1 MRISDWS
8 SDVCS
13 SDLVTVIK
21 RDEGVWRLSTPHED
35 FEAPVI
41 VNAAGALADATAEL
55 AGLAPL
61 GLTPLRRSTAILPA
75 PEGRDVTGWPAV
87 CSMSETWYAKPE
99 AGKLMVSPA
108 DEAPVEPH
116 DDRPRSEER
125 RGGKEC
131 GRQGRVWWST
141 IHKQNNTKQYKSKL
155 KK

>member
-41 VNAAGALADATAEL
+41 VNAAGAWADATAEL

-99 AGKLMVSPA
+99 AG
-108 DEAPVEPH
+108 
-116 DDRPRSEER
+116 DR
-125 RGGKEC
+125 K
-131 GRQGRVWWST
+131 ST
-141 IHKQNNTKQYKSKL
+141 RMNSSH
-155 KK
+155 

>member
-75 PEGRDVTGWPAV
+75 PEGRDVTGWP
-87 CSMSETWYAKPE
+87 
-99 AGKLMVSPA
+99 
-108 DEAPVEPH
+108 
-116 DDRPRSEER
+116 RSEER
-125 RGGKEC
+125 RVGKEC
-131 GRQGRVWWST
+131 FSTGNSRWSPY
-141 IHKQNNTKQYKSKL
+141 H
-155 KK
+155 